1 LAAPDHSAASAPLDE
16 HKEERMPESIGFIG
30 LGIMGQPMALNLIKA
45 GNKVAVFNRTQAK
58 AGALEGAGARRA
70 SSPADAARDA
80 DLVMTIVSDSTAM
93 EEVVLGKN
101 GVIETIRPGSILI
114 DSSTISPVVSR
125 KLACHVA
132 GKGAQMLDAPV
143 TGSKHGAEKG
153 ELTFMIGG
161 ERAALDRAMPVLRT
175 LGKKHIYCGASGAGL
190 SAKLAQ
196 NTIQATMVEIFCEGF
211 VLAAKA
217 GVKPEAMFEIIQSSM
232 ARASLTDFK
241 APFIFKGDFTPYF
254 PLKWMHKDLELAMEA
269 AYAQS
274 VVMPT
279 AAAAKEVYG
288 AAKAKGQGEMDYA
301 AVITFLEDLAGVKV
315 RTSGGAA
322 TTS

>member
-1 LAAPDHSAASAPLDE
+1 MS
-16 HKEERMPESIGFIG
+16 ESVGFIG
-30 LGIMGQPMALNLIKA
+30 LGIMGQPMAMKLVKA
-45 GNKVAVFNRTQAK
+45 GHRVAVFNRTPGKTAALEK
-58 AGALEGAGARRA
+58 AGARVA
-70 SSPADAARDA
+70 SSPSGAARDA
-80 DLVMTIVSDSTAM
+80 SFVMTIVSDSAAM
-93 EEVVLGKN
+93 EDVVLGKN
-101 GVIETIRPGSILI
+101 GVLETIQPGAILI

-132 GKGAQMLDAPV
+132 GKGASLLDAPV

-161 ERAALDRAMPVLRT
+161 ERPILERAMAVLNL
-175 LGKKHIYCGASGAGL
+175 LGKKFVYCGQNGAGL

-196 NTIQATMVEIFCEGF
+196 NAIQATMVEVFCEGF

-217 GVKPEAMFEIIQSSM
+217 GVAPEAMFEIIQGSM

-274 VVMPT
+274 VAMPT

-301 AVITFLEDLAGVKV
+301 AVITFLEDIAGVKV
-315 RTSGGAA
+315 RTAAGAGA
-322 TTS
+322 

>member
-1 LAAPDHSAASAPLDE
+1 
-16 HKEERMPESIGFIG
+16 MPESIGFIG
-30 LGIMGQPMALNLIKA
+30 LGIMGQPMALNLVKA
-45 GNKVAVFNRTQAK
+45 GHKVSIFNRTPGKAEALEK
-58 AGALEGAGARRA
+58 AGARAA

-80 DLVMTIVSDSTAM
+80 SFVMTIVSDSAAM
-93 EEVVLGKN
+93 EEVALGKN
-101 GVIETIRPGSILI
+101 GLIESIRPGAVLV

-125 KLACHVA
+125 KLACHIA

-161 ERAALDRAMPVLRT
+161 ERATLDRAMPILQI
-175 LGKKHIYCGASGAGL
+175 LGKKHIYCGQNGAGL

-211 VLAAKA
+211 VLATKA

-269 AYAQS
+269 AYAQN
-274 VVMPT
+274 VTMPT

-301 AVITFLEDLAGVKV
+301 AVITVLEDIAGVKV
-315 RTSGGAA
+315 RTAA
-322 TTS
+322 AAAKP